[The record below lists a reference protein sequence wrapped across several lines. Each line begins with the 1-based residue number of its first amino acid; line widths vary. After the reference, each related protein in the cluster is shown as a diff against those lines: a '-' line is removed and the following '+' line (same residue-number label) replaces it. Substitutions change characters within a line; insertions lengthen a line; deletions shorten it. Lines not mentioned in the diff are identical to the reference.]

1 MRVLCIGGVANGE
14 YRNFVYDPKHG
25 MTFQVAE
32 KMTLADAPIPVGRM
46 SKEMAADIS
55 IRSEVYRLHQFNLGS
70 SIVHWLAAPHAWTT
84 SQLFDRLVKGYQ
96 GASL

>member
-1 MRVLCIGGVANGE
+1 MRILCIGGLANGE

-32 KMTLADAPIPVGRM
+32 KISMVRVGDPPPMALRAD
-46 SKEMAADIS
+46 
-55 IRSEVYRLHQFNLGS
+55 VYRLHQFNLGS
-70 SIVHWLAAPHAWTT
+70 SAVHWLAAPHAWTT